1 MGREVD
7 AEEEGTMS
15 SHQSKPGVLIVGC
28 PNIGKRTLLSRLLS
42 IDIPEI
48 PNLSSG
54 ILCQGWNLETKY
66 YSVEISIWTANIDDG
81 ISLQRLL
88 ASNQL
93 AALVMVFDMSDES
106 SFITLKDW
114 VTGIDIGNFQI
125 LLCIGNKADLVPGH
139 YAHAEYRR
147 RLQKQ
152 GEMSEDPHPEFW
164 DYGIIETESY
174 SLLGNEDPSAEI
186 KKSCMEWCIE
196 HNIEYIEACAS
207 NVDFDKCLSVD
218 GDVQGVERLYGALAA
233 HMWPGMILKSGNMI
247 NFPQLVE
254 KEDFTD
260 EDTDYEIEYEVLS
273 GGADEPWDT
282 TEDPGAS
289 SSMPKAGN
297 KDSGSGDE
305 GNIGNNGDLI
315 HSNEHID
322 RAAVRTEAYSA
333 SGNLHNPHNTD
344 FASEAATVKES
355 DTVKVLSE
363 DQKLEPSTSDVQ
375 GQGFA
380 DAVELA
386 EDLQFSYDDLERL
399 MAEIGNMRGN
409 LRLIPDFQR
418 REMAA
423 KLALK
428 MAAMFGES
436 SDEDGL

>member
-1 MGREVD
+1 MGREMD
-7 AEEEGTMS
+7 AEEEGTTS
-15 SHQSKPGVLIVGC
+15 SHQSKPGVLIIGC

-66 YSVEISIWTANIDDG
+66 YSAELSIWTANIDDG

-93 AALVMVFDMSDES
+93 AALES

-152 GEMSEDPHPEFW
+152 GELSGDPHPEFW
-164 DYGIIETESY
+164 DYGISETESY

-186 KKSCMEWCIE
+186 KKSCVEWCIE

-247 NFPQLVE
+247 NFPDLVE

-289 SSMPKAGN
+289 SSMPEAGN
-297 KDSGSGDE
+297 KDSGSGDKA
-305 GNIGNNGDLI
+305 NIGNNGDQI
-315 HSNEHID
+315 HGNENMD
-322 RAAVRTEAYSA
+322 PSA
-333 SGNLHNPHNTD
+333 SGNLHNPHNID
-344 FASEAATVKES
+344 FASEAAPVKES
-355 DTVKVLSE
+355 DTVEVLSE
-363 DQKLEPSTSDVQ
+363 DQELEQSNEQGQTSTSDVQ
-375 GQGFA
+375 VQGSA
-380 DAVELA
+380 DAVELD

-409 LRLIPDFQR
+409 LRLVPDFQR